1 MAFAVVFPFLKMPN
15 LREIF
20 YDAYHNPGTCTA
32 ARRVLTYGILENI
45 FDEFLA
51 FPPVGMDIS
60 GYASYTTIC
69 KRQTEVA
76 LSQLDLFMPA
86 SYENIMA
93 LVLGSAQAIE
103 MCKPSLCW
111 VLISCAAG
119 LCISLGYHRINTMI
133 HDTPGEKQSKIYIFW
148 MIYMFDKTLSLRL
161 GRSSILQDWDISL
174 PFVHDSTL
182 DKSTSKPTQMLS
194 YWVKVARIQGLT
206 YEKLF
211 CPASFLKT
219 TEERLATAIDLINGM
234 NQAWY
239 ERDDVKAF
247 RRATLGQNVNGVTQ
261 QSPGMGPSP
270 NETPLPSQIK
280 QYVQR
285 SLKTEPE
292 SDPYIKSMLRNLF
305 KHDMLG

>member
-1 MAFAVVFPFLKMPN
+1 MPN

-32 ARRVLTYGILENI
+32 ARRVLTYGILDNI

-51 FPPVGMDIS
+51 FPPAGMDVS
-60 GYASYTTIC
+60 EYASYASIC
-69 KRQTEVA
+69 KRQSEVA

-133 HDTPGEKQSKIYIFW
+133 HDTPEEKQSKIYIFW

-174 PFVHDSTL
+174 PFVHENAT
-182 DKSTSKPTQMLS
+182 DKSAYKSTQMLS

-219 TEERLATAIDLINGM
+219 TGERMATAVDLINGM

-247 RRATLGQNVNGVTQ
+247 TRATLGKNINGVAQ
-261 QSPGMGPSP
+261 QSTGIGPSP
-270 NETPLPSQIK
+270 NETPLPSQMK
-280 QYVQR
+280 QYMQR
-285 SLKTEPE
+285 SLNKEQE
-292 SDPYIKSMLRNLF
+292 SDQYIKRMLLNFLRR
-305 KHDMLG
+305 DMLG